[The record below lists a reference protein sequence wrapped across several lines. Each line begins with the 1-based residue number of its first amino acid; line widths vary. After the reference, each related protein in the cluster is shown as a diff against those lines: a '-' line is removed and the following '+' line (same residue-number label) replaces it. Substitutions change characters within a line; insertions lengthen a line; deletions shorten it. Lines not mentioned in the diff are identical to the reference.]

1 MKKPP
6 PIKRTPA
13 KDKLITAPKNDALMR
28 AFEALRSMP
37 KDFYADGRVDPPPED
52 VEGW

>member
-1 MKKPP
+1 MKKPLP
-6 PIKRTPA
+6 TKRTPA
-13 KDKLITAPKNDALMR
+13 KDEPITAPKNDALMR

-37 KDFYADGRVDPPPED
+37 KDFYAEGRFDPPPEE